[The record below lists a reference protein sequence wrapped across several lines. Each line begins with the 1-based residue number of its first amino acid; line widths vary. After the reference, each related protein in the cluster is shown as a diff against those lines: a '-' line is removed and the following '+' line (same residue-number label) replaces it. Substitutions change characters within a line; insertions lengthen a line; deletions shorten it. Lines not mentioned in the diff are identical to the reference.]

1 MSKKLSPQLQ
11 AALAKVK
18 ASNHIVLAQAATTAV
33 NHFKANFKVG
43 GFVDRGVDKWKPRKK
58 EDKTFKKKGTKRG
71 VLIGPGGGTL
81 KKAIARTAIS
91 AKSATIGIKDKVV
104 VRTNK
109 DGTKKKVSTALYG
122 SVHNF
127 GLRAGR
133 GSGFT
138 MPKRQFIGESHK
150 LNEKISRLIKRH
162 VKKIL

>member
-1 MSKKLSPQLQ
+1 MSKKLSPQLK
-11 AALAKVK
+11 AALLKVK

-43 GFVDRGVDKWKPRKK
+43 GFVDRGVDKWKPRKGNK
-58 EDKTFKKKGTKRG
+58 DPGRG
-71 VLIGPGGGTL
+71 ILIGKGSGRL
-81 KKAIARTAIS
+81 KRSIKRTALAS
-91 AKSATIGIKDKVV
+91 TRAVIGVSGSPIKY
-104 VRTNK
+104 
-109 DGTKKKVSTALYG
+109 A

-138 MPKRQFIGESHK
+138 MPKRKFMGESSK